1 MRGVWLGPPL
11 SEGLSLG
18 EDQERLAAY
27 TVEPHRLDSRLRLHN
42 IDRIAK
48 IARWLRGSAGQT
60 MAEYALLIA
69 VVAVVVIVAATLL
82 GGNVSSTLHSTA
94 NHL

>member
-42 IDRIAK
+42 SSKAAMSGTPTISPGAGEY
-48 IARWLRGSAGQT
+48 RGW
-60 MAEYALLIA
+60 
-69 VVAVVVIVAATLL
+69 
-82 GGNVSSTLHSTA
+82 
-94 NHL
+94 NHRRL

>member
-42 IDRIAK
+42 SSKAAMSGTPTISP
-48 IARWLRGSAGQT
+48 GAGD
-60 MAEYALLIA
+60 E
-69 VVAVVVIVAATLL
+69 
-82 GGNVSSTLHSTA
+82 
-94 NHL
+94 

>member
-1 MRGVWLGPPL
+1 MAGLVVSHRHADEAIRTKFKFGPRFA
-11 SEGLSLG
+11 
-18 EDQERLAAY
+18 DTACM
-27 TVEPHRLDSRLRLHN
+27 
-42 IDRIAK
+42 DRIAK
-48 IARWLRGSAGQT
+48 IARRLRGSAGQT

-82 GGNVSSTLHSTA
+82 GGNASSTLHSTA